1 MLLDEIKNVL
11 SFAAFRPDEDDA
23 DIPWNKRFEGRRTL
37 LLNIGRSQ
45 TSWRSINKKGEL
57 GEAGFQD
64 GEFADR
70 KQILL
75 KILSQTK
82 LTYID
87 AFDKDSKKN
96 DPFKLAKVYE
106 LKDQI
111 LAVLNELETFIDG
124 INDDKV
130 AV

>member
-1 MLLDEIKNVL
+1 MSGWILEGAL
-11 SFAAFRPDEDDA
+11 EDDA
-23 DIPWNKRFEGRRTL
+23 PTPDP
-37 LLNIGRSQ
+37 SM
-45 TSWRSINKKGEL
+45 
-57 GEAGFQD
+57 AGIKD
-64 GEFADR
+64 GDFADR